1 MECII
6 FLIVGF
12 TIGFIFCMI
21 FKRRDEVHGKV
32 EIEPSTGKHI
42 TVYHLERF
50 LPVFSHRFFGTKGID
65 PVYNYEYFSRIG

>member
-32 EIEPSTGKHI
+32 EIEPSTG
-42 TVYHLERF
+42 LCRF
-50 LPVFSHRFFGTKGID
+50 IISSDEIANPNKKYAVFKISHNAII
-65 PVYNYEYFSRIG
+65 SRDEQWL